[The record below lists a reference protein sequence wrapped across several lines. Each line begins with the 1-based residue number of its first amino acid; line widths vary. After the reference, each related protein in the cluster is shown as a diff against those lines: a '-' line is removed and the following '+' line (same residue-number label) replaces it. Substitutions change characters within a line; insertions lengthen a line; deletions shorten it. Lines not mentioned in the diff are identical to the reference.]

1 MTDRTYRIGVDIG
14 GTHTDF
20 LVLDDKN
27 RMETHKTSTTPD
39 RFAEGVVTGI
49 AEIADSYG
57 YATEEFLS
65 ATDRIV
71 HGTTVTTNA
80 VIEGEESETG
90 LLTTEGFRDVVELNM
105 SRDDDIYDLRSE
117 HKKQAPFLR
126 RYLRRTVS
134 ERVDRTGEVTTTVE
148 RSEVEA
154 EIDRLLDEGVES
166 VAVALM
172 NSYLNEANER
182 AVAEIVSERDE
193 VDAYSRSTDLAS
205 KMSLYDRSLLAVVDA
220 SLKPV
225 LREYV
230 DDLAGQLAENG
241 FTGVFLIMK
250 SNGGVSKPE
259 VLKRKPVLS
268 LNSGPAAAV
277 VGNATTAEVAG
288 FLGII
293 SMDMGGT
300 STDVSLIQNGSPPV
314 TTENEVGDTQVPIPM
329 VDINTIGAGGGS
341 IAWLDD
347 RDVLRIGP
355 KSAGAMPGPICYGL
369 GGTRPTVTDA
379 NLVLGYLN
387 PDSFLGGE
395 MSLDVNDAR
404 QGIEEHVAEP
414 LDLSLEEACAGI
426 YRITN
431 EQIVSQIRQVSI
443 QRGHDPRD
451 FVLVS
456 VGGAGP
462 VHAGAVAEEFDA
474 TVLIPEAAGTLSA
487 YGLLQS
493 DVKHNFVQ
501 SMSARTLSSET
512 LSEVGDV
519 YDDLRDEAT
528 TTLADEGIPRERWQ
542 FERRMSTRY
551 KGQVHHVDIEVP
563 IAELTVDGITERHHE
578 KHESLYTFKD
588 RDSEI
593 EIVDLQLTATA
604 RTEKPS
610 ISPVDEGVVPADA
623 VKERREA
630 YFSEGFEQATIYDG
644 DARIRGSFEGPA
656 IVEFSH
662 TTVVVPPRFT
672 VNVDERGNYV
682 MEP

>member
-1 MTDRTYRIGVDIG
+1 MTEQTYRIGVDIG

-20 LVLDDKN
+20 IVLDDEN
-27 RMETHKTSTTPD
+27 RMDTHKMSTTPD
-39 RFAEGVVTGI
+39 RFADGVMTGMTEI
-49 AEIADSYG
+49 AESYG
-57 YATEEFLS
+57 HTVEKFLC

-80 VIEGEESETG
+80 VIEGEEAETG

-105 SRDDDIYDLRSE
+105 DRDDDIYDLRSD
-117 HKKQAPFLR
+117 HKRKPPFLR

-134 ERVDRTGEVTTTVE
+134 ERVDRTGETTNAVD
-148 RSEVEA
+148 RSEVES
-154 EIDRLLDEGVES
+154 EIDRLLDAGIES
-166 VAVALM
+166 VAIALM
-172 NSYLNEANER
+172 NSYLNDGNER
-182 AVAEIVSERDE
+182 LIAEIVAERDDVE
-193 VDAYSRSTDLAS
+193 AYSRSTNLTS

-225 LREYV
+225 LRDYV
-230 DDLAGQLAENG
+230 DDLVGQLSEGG
-241 FTGVFLIMK
+241 FACVFLIMK

-268 LNSGPAAAV
+268 LSSGPAAAV
-277 VGNATTAEVAG
+277 VGNAVNAEVAG
-288 FLGII
+288 FTDII

-300 STDVSLIQNGSPPV
+300 STDVSLIQNGDPPV
-314 TTENEVGDTQVPIPM
+314 TTENEVGNTQVPIPM

-355 KSAGAMPGPICYGL
+355 KSAGAMPGPICYGR

-387 PDSFLGGE
+387 PGSFLGGG
-395 MSLDVNDAR
+395 MNLDVEDAR
-404 QGIEEHVAEP
+404 QGIEERVAEP
-414 LDLSLEEACAGI
+414 LDLPVEEACAGI

-431 EQIVSQIRQVSI
+431 ENIVSQIRQVSI

-462 VHAGAVAEEFDA
+462 VHAGAVAEEFDG
-474 TVLIPEAAGTLSA
+474 TVLVPEAAGTLSA

-501 SMSARTLSSET
+501 SMSARTLSSEA
-512 LSEVGDV
+512 LSDVDGV
-519 YDDLRDEAT
+519 YDELREEAAT
-528 TTLADEGIPRERWQ
+528 TLGDEGIPRDRWH

-551 KGQVHHVDIEVP
+551 KGQVHYVDIDVP
-563 IAELTVDGITERHHE
+563 SDDLTVDEITERHHE
-578 KHESLYTFKD
+578 THKSLYTFED
-588 RDSEI
+588 RDSGI
-593 EIVDLQLTATA
+593 EIVDLQLTAIA

-610 ISPVDEGVVPADA
+610 IGSAAEGVDPADA
-623 VKERREA
+623 IKERRQA
-630 YFSEGFEQATIYDG
+630 YFGDGFEQTTIYDG

-662 TTVVVPPRFT
+662 TTIVVPPAFD
-672 VNVDERGNYV
+672 VYVDEKGNYV
-682 MEP
+682 MKP